1 MSAPLMDPAQFAEL
15 VRQASDEELAAGLKL
30 NRDLVL
36 DGIFTA
42 MPDSLV
48 AANAAGLEAVAE
60 WRITGPGDH
69 PPARWQV
76 RIAGG
81 QCTVQRDG
89 DATPDVVY
97 ELGGV
102 DFIRLVAGQLEGP
115 QLFVSGRLRV
125 EGDLMLAARMP
136 AMFTPPKPAA
146 PALAPRHVRARRPGG
161 CARRGRCV

>member
-1 MSAPLMDPAQFAEL
+1 MSAPLMDPTQFAAM
-15 VRQASDEELAAGLKL
+15 VRQASDDDLAAGLKL
-30 NRDLVL
+30 NRDMVL

-42 MPDSLV
+42 MPQSFL
-48 AANAAGLEAVAE
+48 AANAAGIDAVAE
-60 WRITGPGDH
+60 WRIAGADDQ

-76 RIAGG
+76 RISGG

-89 DATPDVVY
+89 DAKPDVVY
-97 ELGGV
+97 ELGAI

-146 PALAPRHVRARRPGG
+146 P
-161 CARRGRCV
+161 